1 MSPLFLQPA
10 LSLPPWRNRGIFA
23 MQFLLFWEA
32 GSQRHPAKP
41 PTPACPTWQGRFTYP
56 RPHLHTVNLVQGVL
70 VAPRK
75 VLVDVVHGSQGCLL
89 CVWVITGRFLIT
101 CNRVKRD
108 RVAAPELSQAKEQ
121 NEGFHGGFREAPV
134 CQQAGSWR
142 LLDQP
147 RCSAWWSVERLYL
160 YVGACGRIA

>member
-10 LSLPPWRNRGIFA
+10 LSLPLWRNQVVLD
-23 MQFLLFWEA
+23 MQLPLFWEA
-32 GSQRHPAKP
+32 GSQRHPAEP
-41 PTPACPTWQGRFTYP
+41 PTPACPAWQGWFTYP
-56 RPHLHTVNLVQGVL
+56 WPHLHTVNLVQGVL
-70 VAPRK
+70 VALRK
-75 VLVDVVHGSQGCLL
+75 VLIDVVHGCQGCLL

-121 NEGFHGGFREAPV
+121 NEGFHGGFREALV

-142 LLDQP
+142 LPDQP
-147 RCSAWWSVERLYL
+147 RCSDWWSVQRLYL